1 MRFSMSAA
9 WNDATAL
16 MQRNKEVLAIVAGV
30 FFLLPSLVMAVLFAE
45 QQAQAMTM
53 VQSMLQGQVL
63 QEDGAVPLQAVPG
76 WFIAVGLGLFLVQLI
91 GYLALLAIMDDRR
104 RPTVGEAIG
113 MAFKCLLPL
122 IGAFILFVIGYFVC
136 ALLLSLLVGVVVAG
150 IGAAT
155 GSTAISGGL
164 TLILSIA
171 VLVAVFYVL
180 VRLSLTLAEMVL
192 GQKLNPIKAYAGSWR
207 LTQGNSFRL
216 FLFYL
221 LLLIVYVVISM
232 VIFGVLLGALGLTLS
247 PTASGL
253 VMGLISGVVGAVFG
267 VVAMAIVAA
276 TYRQLAGPSAEAVR
290 ETFE

>member
-63 QEDGAVPLQAVPG
+63 QEDGAAPLQAVPG
-76 WFIAVGLGLFLVQLI
+76 WFIAVGLGLFPVQLI